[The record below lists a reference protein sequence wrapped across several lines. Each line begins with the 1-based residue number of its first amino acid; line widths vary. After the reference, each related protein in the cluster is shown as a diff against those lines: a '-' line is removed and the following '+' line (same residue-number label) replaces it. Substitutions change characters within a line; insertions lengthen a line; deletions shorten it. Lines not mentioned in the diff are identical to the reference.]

1 MALFAFTA
9 CHPQLKTNELPA
21 IESVLDSLKLV
32 YAPDTRI
39 ALWEVELSG
48 EGDSILIRG
57 ALDNAAVY
65 TAITESIGTQFPNV
79 DVQLKI
85 LPEENSGQLVT
96 ALINNSVANLRSH
109 PRHSA
114 ELATQA
120 LLGMPIRILKKEGE
134 WYLVQTPNRYIAWI
148 DDDGIVEINKQELN
162 TYKSRKK
169 VVYKE
174 IVGFSYAV
182 PNVHSQTVSD
192 LVLGC
197 ILPVI
202 DSKRRFYQV
211 QYPDKRLA
219 WVKKK
224 EVVDLDEILKRSID
238 EKYLLAMAKHFLGF
252 PYLWGGTSAKAV
264 DCSGFTSTIYAM
276 NGIILQ
282 RDASQQ
288 TKYGKE
294 ITTDYQW
301 KKLQAGDLLFF
312 GRKASDSLPERVTH
326 VAMYIG
332 NTEFIHASGKVR
344 INSMDSTKENFIPEY
359 VPRFVRAIRI
369 DGAIDGKGIER
380 MADNDFYKE
389 ITATSK

>member
-1 MALFAFTA
+1 
-9 CHPQLKTNELPA
+9 
-21 IESVLDSLKLV
+21 
-32 YAPDTRI
+32 
-39 ALWEVELSG
+39 
-48 EGDSILIRG
+48 
-57 ALDNAAVY
+57 
-65 TAITESIGTQFPNV
+65 
-79 DVQLKI
+79 
-85 LPEENSGQLVT
+85 
-96 ALINNSVANLRSH
+96 LRSH

-134 WYLVQTPNRYIAWI
+134 WYLVQTPNRYIAWV
-148 DDDGIVEINKQELN
+148 DDDGIVEINKQELGN
-162 TYKSRKK
+162 YEKQKK
-169 VVYKE
+169 VVFNE
-174 IVGFSYAV
+174 MAGFSYFE
-182 PNVHSQTVSD
+182 PNVHSQMVSD

-202 DSKRRFYQV
+202 DSKRKFYQV

-224 EVVDLDEILKRSID
+224 EVVDLEEILNRPID
-238 EKYLLAMAKHFLGF
+238 EKYLLATAKHFLGF

-276 NGIILQ
+276 NSIILQ

-294 ITTDYQW
+294 ITTDYNW
-301 KKLQAGDLLFF
+301 KNLHPGDLLFF

-380 MADNDFYKE
+380 MADNDFYQE